1 MNNKD
6 GGNPKCPLC
15 LGGGRTSGGR
25 GGKEGT
31 FADIEEFSYLGAD
44 LDDAALVKKLLGC
57 VSDRY
62 FPVVVGIEQFFDIEA
77 MPFKEA
83 IGRLKVY
90 EERARL
96 RENTDSGD
104 RQLMFTHTQRQ
115 APQRK
120 KLWGHF
126 VSWKGTRFRHLR
138 PSSKRRNDEKHPT
151 HVTRDET
158 TLLFFMFQEKT
169 PDFIGFNNRVSR
181 DQTLFFELAALFSL
195 LAMHAVVCDGNGDSR
210 TMLEKISGQIS
221 ILNLDLDWVWKPV
234 SNWHDSGKLRVEFDA
249 VETRISQPDLSELL
263 NRDGILEISL
273 EGFNSKIF
281 DCKFDH
287 PFKIRSLQLLGSP
300 TDGQEMKGGVVSRL
314 LQSDRM
320 VCCQLS
326 DFSLLWRLTSL
337 HQRPLRT
344 RILTLRWNSWNHFAC
359 GINEDLIQQTAD
371 ALVSS
376 GLAGLGYT
384 YLNLDDCWAQNHRDY
399 QNNIVG
405 DAKKFPSG
413 MRALGDYIHNLDLK
427 FGIYSSAGYQTCSGT
442 MPGSLGREQ
451 ADAKTFASWGVDYL
465 KYDNCF
471 NEDIRPQIRYK
482 TMFDALNSTGRSIF
496 YNICEWGDL
505 EPALWAS
512 TYANSWRTT
521 DDIRDLWDRMLY
533 IADINEFFADYAKP
547 GAWNDPDMLEVGNG
561 GMTYVEY
568 KVHFSIWAISKAPLL
583 IGCDVRNMTNETMSI
598 IKNAEVIAVNQDSM
612 GVQAKKVRDY
622 GDQDVWAGPLSG
634 NRTAVLFVSRKA
646 NTVRMTAFWEDIGI
660 PPNTTVQARDLW
672 QHIDLNT
679 TFNGTMTMSL
689 TGHSCKMFVLT
700 PIS

>member
-1 MNNKD
+1 
-6 GGNPKCPLC
+6 
-15 LGGGRTSGGR
+15 
-25 GGKEGT
+25 
-31 FADIEEFSYLGAD
+31 
-44 LDDAALVKKLLGC
+44 
-57 VSDRY
+57 
-62 FPVVVGIEQFFDIEA
+62 
-77 MPFKEA
+77 
-83 IGRLKVY
+83 
-90 EERARL
+90 
-96 RENTDSGD
+96 
-104 RQLMFTHTQRQ
+104 
-115 APQRK
+115 
-120 KLWGHF
+120 
-126 VSWKGTRFRHLR
+126 
-138 PSSKRRNDEKHPT
+138 
-151 HVTRDET
+151 
-158 TLLFFMFQEKT
+158 
-169 PDFIGFNNRVSR
+169 
-181 DQTLFFELAALFSL
+181 
-195 LAMHAVVCDGNGDSR
+195 
-210 TMLEKISGQIS
+210 
-221 ILNLDLDWVWKPV
+221 
-234 SNWHDSGKLRVEFDA
+234 
-249 VETRISQPDLSELL
+249 
-263 NRDGILEISL
+263 
-273 EGFNSKIF
+273 
-281 DCKFDH
+281 
-287 PFKIRSLQLLGSP
+287 
-300 TDGQEMKGGVVSRL
+300 
-314 LQSDRM
+314 M

-326 DFSLLWRLTSL
+326 DLSLLWRLTSL

-344 RILTLRWNSWNHFAC
+344 WILTLCCRPITTPASATNRRSLLDNGLGLTPPMGWNSWNHFKC
-359 GINEDLIQQTAD
+359 GINEDLIKQTAD

-384 YLNLDDCWAQNHRDY
+384 YLNLDDCWAQNHRDS

-405 DAKKFPSG
+405 DPKKFPSG
-413 MRALGDYIHNLDLK
+413 MRALGDYIHNLGLK

-442 MPGSLGREQ
+442 MPGSLGCEQ

-482 TMFDALNSTGRSIF
+482 TMFGALNSTGRSIF

-505 EPALWAS
+505 EPASWAG

-561 GMTYVEY
+561 GMTYDEY

-583 IGCDVRNMTNETMSI
+583 IGCDVRNMTNETISI

-646 NTVRMTAFWEDIGI
+646 NTIRMTAFWEDIGI

-679 TFNGTMTMSL
+679 TFNGSMTMSL